1 MDNSMKFEEAKEIT
15 ITHCPKCGKHS
26 DGWGIK
32 YKKIYYSTGLDST
45 GFDITPPKFTET
57 LTYICPV
64 CGYTFTSEPKTK
76 DEDGI

>member
-1 MDNSMKFEEAKEIT
+1 MTFKEAQEHIKDG
-15 ITHCPKCGKHS
+15 CPKCGRHLS

-32 YKKIYYSTGLDST
+32 YKKIYYSTGIDST